1 MQHQPPSKCRQ
12 RPLNSLKFGDMAN
25 IQQAIHVGRYRTA
38 LLQSLLKMKL
48 PDGLVIGLYAD
59 GVAPIYFSITW
70 FRREMN
76 MGTEF
81 AKELETYNAHKADL
95 LKDASKFVL
104 VHGDQL
110 AGVYDTYAD
119 ALREGYKLF
128 QLKRFMVKQIQHTF
142 FAIQ

>member
-1 MQHQPPSKCRQ
+1 
-12 RPLNSLKFGDMAN
+12 MAN
-25 IQQAIHVGRYRTA
+25 IQQAIHAGRYRTA

-59 GVAPIYFSITW
+59 GVALIYFSITW

-81 AKELETYNAHKADL
+81 AIELETYNAHKADL
-95 LKDASKFVL
+95 LKDAGKFVL

-110 AGVYDTYAD
+110 VGVYDTYAD
-119 ALREGYKLF
+119 ALREGYKQF

>member
-1 MQHQPPSKCRQ
+1 
-12 RPLNSLKFGDMAN
+12 MAN
-25 IQQAIHVGRYRTA
+25 IQQAIHAGRYRTA